1 MNKGMSGCGF
11 VYGDKVTVP
20 TTEIDAPPLLSLS
33 LYSRK
38 LKLPTPIQTNS
49 SLSSK
54 KKNRKSAF
62 IDGNLQKKEIEP
74 ACRWQGGMNR
84 IILLNNNVLDCF
96 EFDHPKRDLFK
107 NIADDYSAQ
116 DLVVANCESGATFEY
131 NMPGKRLGRC

>member
-1 MNKGMSGCGF
+1 MVSSK
-11 VYGDKVTVP
+11 YGDKVTVP

-33 LYSRK
+33 LSLSIFK
-38 LKLPTPIQTNS
+38 ETEVTNS
-49 SLSSK
+49 DTDKFLSLERSK
-54 KKNRKSAF
+54 SENRRSLM
-62 IDGNLQKKEIEP
+62 DTCRRRNRT
-74 ACRWQGGMNR
+74 ACPWQGGMNR
-84 IILLNNNVLDCF
+84 IILNNNVLDCS